1 MLRLSTHQKKQ
12 IKSVNRIEKL
22 GKNNNLKFS
31 TVSPVIDYENDPRI
45 CLTSVHLLHNNL
57 IKQIEEK
64 IINHLKMISPKHHYY
79 SSDSLH
85 TTIKNIRVINNPPH
99 FINQDIEKVNH
110 VFSEVI
116 PQHKKFKVCFYRL
129 LLFPASLALI
139 GTTDSE
145 LDKII
150 LDLDER
156 LKKAGVA
163 DDKKYASNKY
173 FFSNITLARFSS
185 PLTNKFRK
193 KIHQLSEISFNP
205 YTVDSVTLLSCNAVL
220 KKKHIINTWLL
231 K

>member
-1 MLRLSTHQKKQ
+1 MYIFSDHQKKQ
-12 IKSVNRIEKL
+12 AEGINKIEAL
-22 GKNNNLKFS
+22 VKNNNLKFS
-31 TVSPVIDYENDPRI
+31 TVSPVVDYKNDSRI

-64 IINHLKMISPKHHYY
+64 IINPLKRISPKHHYY
-79 SSDSLH
+79 SPCSLH

-99 FINQDIEKVNH
+99 FTNKDIEKVNQ

-116 PQHKKFKVCFYRL
+116 PHHKKFKVYFYRL
-129 LLFPASLALI
+129 LLFPANLALI

-150 LDLDER
+150 LDLDEK

-193 KIHQLSEISFNP
+193 KIYQLSDISFDP
-205 YTVDSVTLLSCNAVL
+205 YTVDSVTLLTCNAVL